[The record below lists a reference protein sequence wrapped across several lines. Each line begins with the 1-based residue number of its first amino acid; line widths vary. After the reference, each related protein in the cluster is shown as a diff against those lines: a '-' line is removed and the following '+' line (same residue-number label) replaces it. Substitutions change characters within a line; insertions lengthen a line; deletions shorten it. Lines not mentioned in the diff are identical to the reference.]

1 MLPPAMSSDD
11 LVHRVRE
18 AAGEP
23 EGALVLLHGRAT
35 DENDLF
41 PLLDAFDPER
51 RLAGATIRGPLTLPP
66 GGYHWYAVREIG
78 YPDPATFW
86 QTFPRLASFLDGL
99 ADELGVGVERTVIG
113 GFSQGGVM
121 SHALALAEGRPRPAG
136 VLALSAFIPTVEE
149 LELDLEAAAGL
160 PVFVAHG
167 SHDPVIGVEW
177 GRDARDR
184 LSAVGADLTYRET
197 PIPHGVDP
205 DVVPEVR
212 EWLASLPA
220 KR

>member
-1 MLPPAMSSDD
+1 MLPAAMSGED
-11 LVHRVRE
+11 LVHRIRE

-35 DENDLF
+35 DENDLY

-78 YPDPATFW
+78 YPDPETFW
-86 QTFPRLASFLDGL
+86 QTLPHLASFLDRL
-99 ADELGVGVERTVIG
+99 ADELGVGLGRTVIG
-113 GFSQGGVM
+113 GFSQGAVM
-121 SHALALAEGRPRPAG
+121 SHALALAEDRPRPAG
-136 VLALSAFIPTVEE
+136 VLAMSGFIPTVEE
-149 LELDLEAAAGL
+149 LEVDLEAAAGL

-184 LSAVGADLTYRET
+184 LTAAGADLTYRET

-205 DVVPEVR
+205 AVVPDIR
-212 EWLASLPA
+212 DWLASA
-220 KR
+220 VE